1 MSLYWAQTYP
11 KELERAKAEHWPVL
25 LPIGTMEYHSVHCP
39 YGCDTLIAAG
49 ITDAIAQK
57 IDAVVLPPV
66 WYGVASYAVSPPDS
80 GTLQIDCD
88 IFEEYLYNILRS
100 LFKSGF
106 DRNIFILNFHQ
117 TEDYLP
123 QALAAMKAAKK
134 LIFQYL
140 EETEGMGWWGNK
152 NSPYADENAT
162 EALSPWRRIRIVNGV
177 PAELHIPEDHAGLVE
192 SSMMEYLMPGSI
204 KTERLGETDDWFAKP
219 AAGMSAEYGAEIINQ
234 TVNAL
239 IQMIQE
245 G

>member
-80 GTLQIDCD
+80 GTLQIDCE

-140 EETEGMGWWGNK
+140 EETEGMGWWETRTVRTPTKMPPRRSRHGGESASSTVSRQNCI
-152 NSPYADENAT
+152 SLRIMPDL
-162 EALSPWRRIRIVNGV
+162 LSP
-177 PAELHIPEDHAGLVE
+177 L
-192 SSMMEYLMPGSI
+192 
-204 KTERLGETDDWFAKP
+204 
-219 AAGMSAEYGAEIINQ
+219 
-234 TVNAL
+234 
-239 IQMIQE
+239 
-245 G
+245 